1 MGTTEAVATL
11 NGGTAH
17 DSRSRLG
24 GGGGGFV
31 LDLKRGLVESA
42 SAAVGRGTSAQAK
55 FRVQVLIECH
65 HLTIYSDYSTGCVSY
80 LHTYRGSG
88 TNS

>member
-42 SAAVGRGTSAQAK
+42 SAAVGRGTSTQAK
-55 FRVQVLIECH
+55 FRVQVLLLLECH
-65 HLTIYSDYSTGCVSY
+65 HLTIYSDYSTRCVS
-80 LHTYRGSG
+80 
-88 TNS
+88 